1 MSKKKNKK
9 ESCGKITVEQQL
21 AMLRAQRRLEQIA
34 SGHNAASGTG
44 AHNVKATDIKRNRQA
59 DRKLAKR
66 FKRGDFDDSHHP
78 ALRGIFLF
86 LFCYCL

>member
-1 MSKKKNKK
+1 
-9 ESCGKITVEQQL
+9 
-21 AMLRAQRRLEQIA
+21 
-34 SGHNAASGTG
+34 
-44 AHNVKATDIKRNRQA
+44 VKATDIKRNRQA